1 MPFRDDLQHLL
12 EGIDLP
18 PGRMRQ
24 LMQELLRGD
33 YSDVQAGALLVAL
46 RAKGESHEEIVAAV
60 SVLRELMLPVPI
72 ADGRH
77 LIDTCGTGGD
87 ASGTFNIS
95 TAVAVVCAAAGAK
108 VAKHGNRAVS
118 GVSGSADVLRLAG
131 VELDLAPEQIA
142 ACIDQVG
149 MGFMFAPNHHAAMR
163 FVAPVRQQLGVRT
176 MFNLLGPLLNPA
188 SVKRQVLGT
197 WAAGLLRPLAEVL
210 RALGSEHVLLVHADD
225 GLDELSIAAAT
236 TVVELKD
243 GNISEY
249 KLQPEDVSLQRQPL
263 QSLQVEDAEQSLALL
278 RAVLAGEPGPARD
291 IVLLNAGAALYVAG
305 ISDNPS
311 AGVKLAAATI
321 DSSAAATTMEQ
332 LVALSQRM
340 KSA

>member
-1 MPFRDDLQHLL
+1 MPFSDDLQHLI
-12 EGIDLP
+12 GGADLA

-24 LMQELLRGD
+24 LMHELLSGG
-33 YSDVQAGALLVAL
+33 YSEVQAGALLVAL
-46 RAKGESHEEIVAAV
+46 RAKGESNEEIIAAV
-60 SVLRELMLPVPI
+60 SVLRELMVPVTV
-72 ADGRH
+72 ATDKH

-95 TAVAVVCAAAGAK
+95 TAVAVVSAAAGAK

-197 WAAGLLRPLAEVL
+197 WDAELLRPLAEIL
-210 RALGSEHVLLVHADD
+210 LALGSKHVLLVHADD
-225 GLDELSIAAAT
+225 GLDEFSIAAAT

-249 KLQPEDVSLQRQPL
+249 KLQPEDLSLQRQPL
-263 QSLQVEDAEQSLALL
+263 QALQVENAEQSLALL

-305 ISDNPS
+305 ISPNPG
-311 AGVKLAAATI
+311 AGVELAAATI
-321 DSSAAATTMEQ
+321 DSSAAAATMEK

>member
-263 QSLQVEDAEQSLALL
+263 QSLQVKDAAQSLALL
-278 RAVLAGEPGPARD
+278 RAVLAGEPGSARD